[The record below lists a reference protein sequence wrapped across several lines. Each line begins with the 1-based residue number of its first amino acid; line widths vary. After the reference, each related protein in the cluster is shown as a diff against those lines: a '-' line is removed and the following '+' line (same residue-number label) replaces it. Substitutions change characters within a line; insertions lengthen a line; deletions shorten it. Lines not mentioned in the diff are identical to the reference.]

1 MSQIIDRIN
10 EGGPLFMVPIL
21 LVLLAVVVLFVL
33 ALVGKKRVR
42 NTLELIGHFS
52 LFALMWGLLGS
63 TIGLITAFDAIE
75 GNGNISQPMMA
86 GGLKVA
92 LLCTV
97 FGLLCFV
104 ISRVAMLV
112 LTIKAQKQETLPVS

>member
-1 MSQIIDRIN
+1 MSQIIDLIN

-21 LVLLAVVVLFVL
+21 VVLLAVIVLFII
-33 ALVGKKRVR
+33 ALIGKKSVR
-42 NTLELIGHFS
+42 NTLELIGHLS
-52 LFALMWGLLGS
+52 LFTLMWGFLGS
-63 TIGLITAFDAIE
+63 TIGLISAFDAIE

-104 ISRVAMLV
+104 ISRVLMFILA
-112 LTIKAQKQETLPVS
+112 IKAQSTDPTKQV

>member
-1 MSQIIDRIN
+1 
-10 EGGPLFMVPIL
+10 MVPIL
-21 LVLLAVVVLFVL
+21 LVLLAVLVLFIL

-42 NTLELIGHFS
+42 NTLELIGHLS

-104 ISRVAMLV
+104 ISRVVMLV
-112 LTIKAQKQETLPVS
+112 LTIKAQKQENLPVN

>member
-1 MSQIIDRIN
+1 MSQIIDRIY

-21 LVLLAVVVLFVL
+21 IVLLAVLTL
-33 ALVGKKRVR
+33 SIIALVGKKSVR
-42 NTLELIGHFS
+42 NTLELISHLS
-52 LFALMWGLLGS
+52 LFALMWGFLGS

-75 GNGNISQPMMA
+75 GSGNISQPMMA

-104 ISRVAMLV
+104 ISRLSMLV
-112 LTIKAQKQETLPVS
+112 LAIKAHKQEA